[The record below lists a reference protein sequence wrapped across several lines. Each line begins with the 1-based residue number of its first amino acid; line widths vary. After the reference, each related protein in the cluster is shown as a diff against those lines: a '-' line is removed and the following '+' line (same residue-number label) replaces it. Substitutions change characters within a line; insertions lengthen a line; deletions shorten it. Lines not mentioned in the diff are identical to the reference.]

1 MREISARLEQ
11 SFMQIGLYSVNRV
24 WLSIGVL
31 MDRYLLGKL
40 KRCTVSVKCVFYIL
54 QLRDFRING
63 AGKNLLNM
71 SPKKSNFPSNLGIYL
86 FVAVLLCQATWKMK
100 TSISWKIAIDS
111 NFFEVEIL
119 KRAQLIDGTKQ
130 KSMWYSCYYFMEDL
144 DYKVKSL

>member
-1 MREISARLEQ
+1 
-11 SFMQIGLYSVNRV
+11 MQIGLYSVNRAS
-24 WLSIGVL
+24 LPIGVL
-31 MDRYLLGKL
+31 MERYLLGKL

-71 SPKKSNFPSNLGIYL
+71 SPPKSNFPSNLGIYV
-86 FVAVLLCQATWKMK
+86 FVAVLLSQATWKMK
-100 TSISWKIAIDS
+100 TSISWKIAIGS

-119 KRAQLIDGTKQ
+119 KRAQLIDGTNRKV
-130 KSMWYSCYYFMEDL
+130 SFAVIMWYSSYYFMEDL